1 MCRSFFAIHIY
12 EFTGLYQ
19 TQPFPIGAAEQHD
32 ESEADERQRDT
43 AAHEVTHLKGV
54 RAVGNHVLR
63 RVDRQDEAEADN
75 VLQNHGHA
83 DDIDARSFELL
94 QDGNDNRN
102 DSRGKTGGA
111 GKAHM
116 HDNQNQCHDCQNRER
131 GGVCKVEGG
140 DDYIRQPGGSLRR
153 QQCAAQ
159 GDADAEE
166 DNCTP
171 VNFVDNLVPLHNADF
186 GQHKQGDSDHR
197 CGGGV
202 NYVQLFLCRP

>member
-1 MCRSFFAIHIY
+1 MLYIIY

-19 TQPFPIGAAEQHD
+19 IQPFPIGTAEQHD
-32 ESEADERQRDT
+32 EREADERQRDA

-54 RAVGNHVLR
+54 RAVGNHILR
-63 RVDRQDEAEADN
+63 RVDRQDEAEADH

-83 DDIDARSFELL
+83 DDIDAGSFELL
-94 QDGNDNRN
+94 QDGDDNRN
-102 DSRGKTGGA
+102 NSRGKTGGA

-116 HDNQNQCHDCQNRER
+116 HDNQKQRHNCQNRER
-131 GGVCKVEGG
+131 GGVGEVKGG
-140 DDYIRQPGGSLRR
+140 DNYIRQPGGSLRR
-153 QQCAAQ
+153 QQRTAE

-166 DNCTP
+166 NNGTP
-171 VNFVDNLVPLHNADF
+171 VDFVDNLVPLHNADF
-186 GQHKQGDSDHR
+186 WQHKQGDSDHR

>member
-1 MCRSFFAIHIY
+1 MLYIIY
-12 EFTGLYQ
+12 KFTGLYQ

-43 AAHEVTHLKGV
+43 AAHEVTHFKGV

-75 VLQNHGHA
+75 VLQNHRHA
-83 DDIDARSFELL
+83 DDIDTRSFELL
-94 QDGNDNRN
+94 QDGDDDGNDG
-102 DSRGKTGGA
+102 RGKTGGA

-116 HDNQNQCHDCQNRER
+116 HDNQKQCHDCQNRER
-131 GGVCKVEGG
+131 CGVCEVEGG
-140 DDYIRQPGGSLRR
+140 DNNVCQPGGSLRR
-153 QQCAAQ
+153 QQRTAE
-159 GDADAEE
+159 GDAYAEE
-166 DNCTP
+166 NNGTP
-171 VNFVDNLVPLHNADF
+171 VDFVDNIVPLHNADF
-186 GQHKQGDSDHR
+186 GQHKQSDSDHR

>member
-1 MCRSFFAIHIY
+1 MLYIIY

-19 TQPFPIGAAEQHD
+19 TEPFPIGATEQHD
-32 ESEADERQRDT
+32 EREADERQRDA
-43 AAHEVTHLKGV
+43 AAHEVTHFEGV
-54 RAVGNHVLR
+54 RAVSNHVLR

-83 DDIDARSFELL
+83 DDIDTRSFELL
-94 QDGNDNRN
+94 QDGDDDGNDG
-102 DSRGKTGGA
+102 RGETGGA

-116 HDNQNQCHDCQNRER
+116 HDNQKQCHDCQNCER
-131 GGVCKVEGG
+131 CGVCEVEGG
-140 DDYIRQPGGSLRR
+140 DNNICQPGSSLRR
-153 QQCAAQ
+153 QQRTAE

-166 DNCTP
+166 NNGTP
-171 VNFVDNLVPLHNADF
+171 VDFVDNLVPLHNADF
-186 GQHKQGDSDHR
+186 GQHKQSDSDHR